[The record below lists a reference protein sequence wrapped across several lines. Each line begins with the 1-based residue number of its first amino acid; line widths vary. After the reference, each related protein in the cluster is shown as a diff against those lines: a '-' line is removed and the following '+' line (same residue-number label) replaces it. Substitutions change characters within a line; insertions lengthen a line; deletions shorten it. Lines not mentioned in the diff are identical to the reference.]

1 MKKSVWISLIVAAAC
16 ILAGVACIA
25 VGHGLGGHKIFTEG
39 ARNDHDMVTNTF
51 IPQETFDRI
60 SVDVIAANLR
70 ILPAEDGTCSV
81 VTRDREEMLYS
92 VTVTEGVLTVTV
104 TDTLEWYEDLFSA
117 YRSSPTV
124 TVRLPADTY
133 TSLYAETSSGRIE
146 VDGTL
151 TFREDVNL
159 DVSSGA
165 VVMAASVEGHTRVTA
180 TSGSVSLSG
189 KAGELTARNGSGSLT
204 ADSLTVAGA
213 ATVSSTSGRVE
224 MENAAVG
231 SLSVNVGSGS
241 MKLEDLTV
249 TDSLMVGTISGG
261 LRLSRVTCGSLAME
275 TTSGSIDLTDT
286 TVTTH
291 LQAMTTSG
299 SIRFTRA
306 DAATLS
312 LKTTS
317 GSVKGSLLTPKIFHT
332 DTTSGS
338 VSVPKSTEG
347 GFCEIQTTSG
357 SIRVTIEE

>member
-1 MKKSVWISLIVAAAC
+1 MIVAAAC
-16 ILAGVACIA
+16 ILAGLACIA

-60 SVDVIAANLR
+60 SVEAQAANLR

-81 VTRDREEMLYS
+81 VTRDREEMVYG

-104 TDTLEWYEDLFSA
+104 TDTRKWYENLFTA
-117 YRSSPTV
+117 YRSNPTV

-133 TSLYAETSSGRIE
+133 TSLYAKTSSGRIE
-146 VDGTL
+146 VDGTF
-151 TFREDVNL
+151 TFREDVTL

-165 VVMAASVEGHTRVTA
+165 VVMAASVEGHTRVEA
-180 TSGSVSLSG
+180 TSGSVRLSG

-204 ADSLTVAGA
+204 ADGLTVAGA

-249 TDSLMVGTISGG
+249 TDSLTVGTISGG
-261 LRLSRVTCGSLAME
+261 LHLSRVTCGTLAME

-291 LQAMTTSG
+291 LQAKTTSG
-299 SIRFTRA
+299 GIRFTRS
-306 DAATLS
+306 DAATLN

-317 GSVKGSLLTPKIFHT
+317 GSVSGSLRTPKIFYT

-338 VSVPKSTEG
+338 VDVPKSTEG
-347 GFCEIQTTSG
+347 GLCEIRTTSG
-357 SIRVTIEE
+357 SIRITIEE